1 MAKVLIPLT
10 DGFEDIEAVTV
21 IDVLRRGGVTVTTA
35 SIGKSVEVK
44 SAHGIV
50 MKADALFADVKDE
63 DYDAI
68 VLPGG
73 PGTPS
78 LGRCEPLVER
88 LHRQKEEGKR
98 LCAICAAPVV
108 LCELGLVEPDL
119 HVTCYPTCALDLD
132 RKCADAPVVADADI
146 VTGQAPG
153 SAMLFALV
161 VLQEL
166 VGEPVAQK
174 VARGLVTD
182 VMDEP
187 EFMDEPDFE

>member
-21 IDVLRRGGVTVTTA
+21 IDVLRRGGVDVTTA
-35 SIGKSVEVK
+35 AIGESLEVE
-44 SAHGIV
+44 SAHGIT
-50 MKADALFADVKDE
+50 MKADALFSEAGE
-63 DYDAI
+63 ADYDAI

-78 LGRCEPLVER
+78 LGQCGPLVER
-88 LHRQKEEGKR
+88 LHRQKAEGR
-98 LCAICAAPVV
+98 LLCAICAAPIV
-108 LCELGLVEPDL
+108 LCNEGLVDPEL
-119 HVTCYPTCALDLD
+119 HVTCYPTCVMDLD
-132 RKCADAPVVADADI
+132 RNCAGAPVVADADVI
-146 VTGQAPG
+146 TGQAPG

-161 VLQEL
+161 VLQTL

-182 VMDEP
+182 VLNAPDL
-187 EFMDEPDFE
+187 PDFE